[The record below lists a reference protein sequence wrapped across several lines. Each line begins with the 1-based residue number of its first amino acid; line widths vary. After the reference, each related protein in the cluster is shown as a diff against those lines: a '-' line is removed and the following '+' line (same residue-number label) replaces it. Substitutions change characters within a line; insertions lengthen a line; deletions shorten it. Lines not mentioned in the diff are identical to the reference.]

1 MVDENGYT
9 TDVILESNTA
19 KKWSVRCVAK
29 IDTGAKRTSIDS
41 KLCNFL
47 RLEQCGTT
55 KVTNAVGSQRR
66 KLVWLTIY
74 WNEKVYCIKVSVVN
88 REHLSTPMILGQD
101 VLTEQ
106 GA

>member
-1 MVDENGYT
+1 MSDNEDYT
-9 TDVILESNTA
+9 SELVLESNTP
-19 KKWSVRCVAK
+19 KKWPVTCVAK

-55 KVTNAVGSQRR
+55 KVTNAMGSQRR

-74 WNEKVYCIKVSVVN
+74 WNEQVHHLKVSVIN
-88 REHLSTPMILGQD
+88 REHLSTPIILGQD
-101 VLTEQ
+101 ALTEQ

>member
-1 MVDENGYT
+1 MTDDDDYT
-9 TDVILESNTA
+9 TNIVLESNTA
-19 KKWSVRCVAK
+19 KKWRVGCVAK
-29 IDTGAKRTSIDS
+29 IDTGSKRTSIDS

-55 KVTNAVGSQRR
+55 KVTNAMGSQRR

-74 WNEKVYCIKVSVVN
+74 WKEQVHCIKVSVVN

-106 GA
+106 RA